1 MAVHAH
7 HKKTKKENAIQWN
20 KALSQNEY
28 TQRRITFGAH
38 TGKMI
43 KDIPSD
49 YLTWGAIN
57 LTGNWSDMFVREL
70 RRRNPNLRKI

>member
-1 MAVHAH
+1 MGVHVH

-20 KALSQNEY
+20 KVLAKHEY
-28 TQRRITFGAH
+28 SERRITFGIH

-43 KDIPSD
+43 KDIPTD

-57 LTGNWSDMFVREL
+57 LGSNWSDMFIREL